1 MISSVLGMLSLCRGK
16 GKTIHHVKSR
26 QTGQLFS
33 NHDTP
38 CTKNSIPMGKIT
50 GMTFRTG
57 DMRLCN
63 SDAQGIRHAIKLR
76 HWGAAGTAGDFE
88 LKIGTPKEIFEGEAR
103 VAMTPESALQLQKL
117 GHECVIETGAGAVA
131 GFSDATYKDAGVT
144 VVKTAAALWKAA
156 DVVAKVRAP
165 DTAELKRLRADQT
178 LISFFNPAGN
188 TEGMEAAASKGATVI
203 AMEMIPRISRA
214 QKMDALSSMANIAGY
229 RAVIEAGNNFGRF
242 FTGQITAAGKVPP
255 AKVLVVGAGVA
266 GLAAIGTATS
276 LGAITYAFDVRP
288 EVAEQVES
296 MGAEFV
302 YLDFEEDQQDGAATG
317 GYAAVS
323 SPEFREAQ
331 LAKFRE
337 LAPEVDIVITTALI
351 PNRDA
356 PELWTED
363 MVKAM
368 KPGSVIID
376 LAAEKGGNCKLTVMD
391 QKIVTDNGVTI
402 IGYTDFPSR
411 MATQASTLYA
421 TNIRHLLTDLTPEK
435 DGVIHHNMEDDVIR
449 GATVTHEKAITFPPP
464 PPKVAAIAAAPK
476 KETPKALTAEEK
488 RAKELADF
496 KAATKQQ
503 VTLLA
508 VGGALLLGVGLV
520 APASFMQHF
529 IVFVLAVFV
538 GFQVIWGVAHSLHTP
553 LMAVT
558 NAISSIIILGAL
570 MQIGSSSF
578 LVIILAALSVFM
590 CGINIFG
597 GFLVTRRMLAMF
609 QKS

>member
-1 MISSVLGMLSLCRGK
+1 M
-16 GKTIHHVKSR
+16 
-26 QTGQLFS
+26 
-33 NHDTP
+33 
-38 CTKNSIPMGKIT
+38 
-50 GMTFRTG
+50 
-57 DMRLCN
+57 
-63 SDAQGIRHAIKLR
+63 
-76 HWGAAGTAGDFE
+76 
-88 LKIGTPKEIFEGEAR
+88 KIGTPKEIFEGENR
-103 VAMTPESALQLQKL
+103 VALTPESATQLQKL
-117 GHECVIETGAGAVA
+117 GHECLIETGAGVPA
-131 GFSDATYKDAGVT
+131 GFSDADYTAAGVE

-156 DVVAKVRAP
+156 DIVAKVRAP
-165 DTAELKRLRADQT
+165 DANEMKRLRAEQT
-178 LISFFNPAGN
+178 LISFFSPVAD
-188 TEGMEAAASKGATVI
+188 EAKMKAAATKGATVI

-266 GLAAIGTATS
+266 GLAAIGTSTS
-276 LGAITYAFDVRP
+276 LGAITLAFDVRP

-302 YLDFEEDQQDGAATG
+302 YLDFEEEQQDGAATG
-317 GYAAVS
+317 GYASVS

-351 PNRDA
+351 PNREA

-363 MVKAM
+363 MVAAM
-368 KPGSVIID
+368 KPGSVIVD

-411 MATQASTLYA
+411 MAAQASTLYA
-421 TNIRHLLTDLTPEK
+421 TNIRHLMTDLTPEK
-435 DGVIHHNMEDDVIR
+435 DGVVNHNMEDDVIR
-449 GATVTHEKAITFPPP
+449 GATIAHANEVTFPPP
-464 PPKVAAIAAAPK
+464 PPKVNAIAQQKNKPAAPK
-476 KETPKALTAEEK
+476 ELTPEEK
-488 RAKELADF
+488 RAAEVAAF
-496 KAATKQQ
+496 KAQTKSQM
-503 VTLLA
+503 TLLA
-508 VGGALLLGVGLV
+508 AGGALVLGVGLIPGM
-520 APASFMQHF
+520 PASFMQHF
-529 IVFVLAVFV
+529 IVFVLSVFI
-538 GFQVIWGVAHSLHTP
+538 GFQVIWNVAHSLHTP

-570 MQIGSSSF
+570 IQVGSSSA
-578 LVIILAALSVFM
+578 LITILAGLGIFMASV
-590 CGINIFG
+590 NIFG